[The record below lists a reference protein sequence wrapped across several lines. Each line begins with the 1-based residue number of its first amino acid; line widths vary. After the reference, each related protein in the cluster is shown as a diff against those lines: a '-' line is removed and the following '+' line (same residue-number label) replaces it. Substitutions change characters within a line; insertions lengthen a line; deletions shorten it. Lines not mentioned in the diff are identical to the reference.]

1 MVENKDEKSNRSYLL
16 QSFHTQYHFFSRPY
30 EEHFEKIKKI
40 NKLGNPIKITST
52 IASLSKYSLT
62 STTITLI
69 STKLALTVVPKTA
82 VVGAVLPLLHSQMLD
97 FQLDFQ
103 EKNLPHFIVQE
114 L

>member
-1 MVENKDEKSNRSYLL
+1 ML

-52 IASLSKYSLT
+52 IASLSKYSLP

-69 STKLALTVVPKTA
+69 STKLAFTVVPKTA
-82 VVGAVLPLLHSQMLD
+82 VVGAVLPLIPSQMLD
-97 FQLDFQ
+97 FQLAFQ
-103 EKNLPHFIVQE
+103 EQNL
-114 L
+114 